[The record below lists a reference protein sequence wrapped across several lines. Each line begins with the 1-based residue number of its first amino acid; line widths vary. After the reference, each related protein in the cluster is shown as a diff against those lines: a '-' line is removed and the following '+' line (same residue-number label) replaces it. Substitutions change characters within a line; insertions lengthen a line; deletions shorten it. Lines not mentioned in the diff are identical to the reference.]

1 MYTWG
6 AAMSEWIVAYNL
18 NGGDPA
24 NPSYYDDDE
33 LDPEEVEARAEE
45 RRQRGDHG
53 HALRHQRDLRRNGL
67 L

>member
-1 MYTWG
+1 
-6 AAMSEWIVAYNL
+6 MSEWIVAYNL

-24 NPSYYDDDE
+24 NPSYYDDGE

-53 HALRHQRDLRRNGL
+53 DALRHQRDLRRDGL

>member
-1 MYTWG
+1 
-6 AAMSEWIVAYNL
+6 MSEWIVAYNL

-33 LDPEEVEARAEE
+33 LDPEEAEARAEE
-45 RRQRGDHG
+45 RRQKDG
-53 HALRHQRDLRRNGL
+53 HDDALRHQRELRRNGL